1 MASISTHVLDTHLG
15 RPGVGIPVTLW
26 RRHSDR
32 WVAVADTVTDADGR
46 IPSLLEAADPGTYR
60 IVFDTSTYGAIWFP
74 EVSVVFPV
82 DDPGE
87 HYHVPLLLSSHGYT
101 TYRGS

>member
-1 MASISTHVLDTHLG
+1 MASISTHVLDTQLG

-26 RRHSDR
+26 RRDSDR
-32 WVAVADTVTDADGR
+32 WVMVADTVTDADGR
-46 IPSLLEAADPGTYR
+46 IPSLLEQADQGIYR
-60 IVFDTSTYGAIWFP
+60 IVFDTSAYGVIWFP

-82 DDPGE
+82 EEPGE